1 MLRSYDRHNFPV
13 TGGEDDGALRVV
25 RLLNNELRVFA
36 RRHGSDGWVLENVL
50 QLPEATRGLP
60 GREGKFFPQHEALI
74 VAAESTHVLVT
85 PQEKTWPFS
94 VDLDTS
100 VRGKGTGTRGRRSR
114 TSCRGRRSW
123 WAVLSAVGD
132 QGADV
137 YIYVERGASFVYN
150 SYHMS

>member
-94 VDLDTS
+94 VDLDTME
-100 VRGKGTGTRGRRSR
+100 VERARERNRYAGTAFPYELPWPPVLVGCAERGRRSSR
-114 TSCRGRRSW
+114 
-123 WAVLSAVGD
+123 
-132 QGADV
+132 
-137 YIYVERGASFVYN
+137 
-150 SYHMS
+150 